1 MAEES
6 RGEPSSL
13 KGPLAD
19 VFVDAL
25 LHGET
30 GPLLRRLGN
39 RAKLTDPIE
48 GRAAGL
54 SQLEPAMQHIK
65 ERLKAAGGVYTKVRL
80 VRGVDH
86 DLAEGVLALPGKT
99 ADKVMLPVA
108 TLMQRG
114 RAREVELRLYY
125 ASKWLKAQGGRS
137 GPVDADP
144 DVFVPKVAADALAA
158 FAGGRVDDLLAMMEG
173 NAKLTDPQGAVHERT
188 TGALTD
194 ALKHMCAGGMAF
206 EKSGTADDG
215 RCCAIEG
222 NLSRLA
228 GKDIATHPMLLVLER
243 GDSGLFTEVRVY
255 RDEQ

>member
-25 LHGET
+25 LRGEN

-39 RAKLTDPIE
+39 RAKLTDPVE
-48 GRAAGL
+48 GRTAGL
-54 SQLEPAMQHIK
+54 AQLEPAMLHI
-65 ERLKAAGGVYTKVRL
+65 RDRMNAAAGVYSKVRL

-86 DLAEGVLALPGKT
+86 DLAEGVLTLPSKN
-99 ADKVMLPVA
+99 DKVVLPIA

-125 ASKWLKAQGGRS
+125 ASKWLKSPGGRS
-137 GPVDADP
+137 GPVDVDP
-144 DVFVPKVAADALAA
+144 NVFVPKLATDLLAALSGGNIDDALA
-158 FAGGRVDDLLAMMEG
+158 LLDG
-173 NAKLTDPQGAVHERT
+173 NAKLTDPHGGVHERT
-188 TGALTD
+188 SGALTD
-194 ALKHMCAGGMAF
+194 ALKHLCAGGMTF

-228 GKDIATHPMLLVLER
+228 GKDVATHPMLMVFER
-243 GDSGLFTEVRVY
+243 GDSGLVSEVRVY